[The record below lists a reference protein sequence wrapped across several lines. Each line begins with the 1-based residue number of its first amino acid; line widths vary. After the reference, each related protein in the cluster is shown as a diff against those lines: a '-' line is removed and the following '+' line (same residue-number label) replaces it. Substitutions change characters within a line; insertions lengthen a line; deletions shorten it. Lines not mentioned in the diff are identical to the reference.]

1 MLGSK
6 RNGAGSL
13 VAGLPRDPRRG
24 PFPSVAMEPKKGTRH
39 MPAKVGI
46 NGFGRIGRLVTRVM
60 AADPKRFE
68 VVAINDLF
76 DPDMLAYMFKY
87 DSTQG
92 RFAGTV
98 EVKGSALVINGRE
111 IPVCGEKDPSKLP
124 WGKLGVDVVIEST
137 GKFTSKASEGKAG
150 YDTHLVAGA
159 KRVLL
164 SAPAKDKPDATVVL
178 GVNDDILT
186 PEMKCISN
194 ASCTTN
200 SLAPVCK
207 ILHEKIGIVKGL
219 MTTVHAYTND
229 QAILDMPYK
238 DKRRGRAAAL
248 SIVPSTTGAAKA
260 LGEVIPALK
269 GKLDG
274 YALRVPIPT
283 GSITDLTWIAARK
296 VTKDEINAVIRE
308 AAAGAMKGIIE
319 YVTDPIVSADIVG
332 NPASSIFD
340 STNTTVIADDMVK
353 VTMWYDNEW
362 GYSCRTADLVERLT
376 KLG

>member
-1 MLGSK
+1 M
-6 RNGAGSL
+6 A
-13 VAGLPRDPRRG
+13 V
-24 PFPSVAMEPKKGTRH
+24 
-39 MPAKVGI
+39 KVGI
-46 NGFGRIGRLVTRVM
+46 NGFGRIGRLVLRAL
-60 AADPKRFE
+60 AAKADKFE

-76 DPDMLAYMFKY
+76 DADMLAYMLKY

-98 EVKGSALVINGRE
+98 EAKGSSIIVNGKE
-111 IPVCGEKDPSKLP
+111 IPILGEKDPAKLP
-124 WGKLGVDVVIEST
+124 WGAKGVDVVLEST
-137 GKFTSKASEGKAG
+137 GKFTSRAVEGKAG

-164 SAPAKDKPDATVVL
+164 SAPAKDKPDATIVL
-178 GVNDDILT
+178 GVNDNELKAS
-186 PEMKCISN
+186 MKCISN

-200 SLAPVCK
+200 SLAPACK
-207 ILHEKIGIVKGL
+207 VLHEKIGIVKGL

-248 SIVPSTTGAAKA
+248 STVPSTTGAAKA

-269 GKLDG
+269 GKLHG
-274 YALRVPIPT
+274 YALRVPVPT
-283 GSITDLTWIAARK
+283 GSITDLTFMAARK
-296 VTKDEINAVIRE
+296 TSVEEINGAMKE

-319 YVTDPIVSADIVG
+319 YVTDPIVSSDIIG
-332 NPASSIFD
+332 NPHSSIFD
-340 STNTTVIADDMVK
+340 STNTIVLDGDMVK

-362 GYSCRTADLVERLT
+362 GYSCRTVDLIERIA
-376 KLG
+376 KLK